1 MQRTTLIEG
10 ESLAVYD
17 FRCSAGPA
25 DRPFAERHERHSL
38 SYVRRGSFGCRTRG
52 RAYELV
58 AGALM
63 VGRPGQEYT
72 ATHEH
77 HGCGDECL
85 SIKLEPGFVD
95 SACRS
100 KVAWDVACL
109 PPLPELMVLGELT
122 QAAADGR
129 AGIGVDEAAMF
140 LLEKFTAVAS
150 GETEP
155 VTASPRERR
164 RAVEAA
170 LWLEANIA
178 EPVGLEDAARH
189 VALSPYHFLRIF
201 RKIVGATP
209 HQYLLRLR
217 LRRAARLLAD
227 DDLPVTEVALESGF
241 ADLSNFVRTFGRA
254 AGVSPR
260 RFRRAARSPSST
272 ERRIF
277 QERLAAAALA

>member
-1 MQRTTLIEG
+1 MQRTTLVEG
-10 ESLAVYD
+10 DSLSVYD

-25 DRPFAERHERHSL
+25 HRPFLEMHVRHSL
-38 SYVRRGSFGCRTRG
+38 SYVRRGTFGCRTRG

-58 AGALM
+58 PGALM

-85 SIKLEPGFVD
+85 SIKLGPALAQSLATNAAWEL
-95 SACRS
+95 AC
-100 KVAWDVACL
+100 V
-109 PPLPELMVLGELT
+109 PPLPGLMVLGELV
-122 QAAADGR
+122 QAAADSR
-129 AGIGVDEAAMF
+129 ASIGVDEAAM
-140 LLEKFTAVAS
+140 LLVEKFAQVAAP
-150 GETEP
+150 GAN
-155 VTASPRERR
+155 ASSKTSARERR
-164 RAVEAA
+164 RAIEAA

-178 EPVGLEDAARH
+178 APIGLEDAARH

-201 RKIVGATP
+201 RKVVGATP

-217 LRRAARLLAD
+217 LRRAAKLLAQ
-227 DDLPVTEVALESGF
+227 DDLAVTEVALECGF
-241 ADLSNFVRTFGRA
+241 SDLSNFVRTFGRA

-260 RFRRAARSPSST
+260 RFRRALKE